1 MSVGFTRTPKK
12 TATSVEDFI
21 SKVDPTVV
29 HNDKLPWTGL
39 REDKRTELYNI
50 RLTEVEMAKLRF
62 IAENTPNSM
71 QAFLMKIILPAID
84 HAIDDVLSEIK
95 RKKGI
100 QAIQDGQS

>member
-1 MSVGFTRTPKK
+1 MSIGFTRTPKK

-29 HNDKLPWTGL
+29 QDDKLPWTSL
-39 REDKRTELYNI
+39 RGDKRTELYNI

-84 HAIDDVLSEIK
+84 RAIDDVLSEIK
-95 RKKGI
+95 RKKMN
-100 QAIQDGQS
+100 ANNSR